1 MLQAAAAAVTGDG
14 GITDKERIGKSMD
27 KRREWWR
34 RRWKVDIRS
43 FSSRVFELL
52 NPFKV
57 RFHNEFMFYTLKD
70 SNMYHFFFEI
80 FCEKD
85 WKCWNT
91 IIALLYFSLEP
102 KGKMAQRFED
112 KLRKNGVRELI
123 SIHEKFTMIYYVRT
137 LTTTALYSILMF
149 DQSQFVRASQI

>member
-43 FSSRVFELL
+43 FSSTVFELL

-70 SNMYHFFFEI
+70 SNIYHFFFKYFVKKI
-80 FCEKD
+80 G
-85 WKCWNT
+85 NVGT
-91 IIALLYFSLEP
+91 QLLYFSLEP
-102 KGKMAQRFED
+102 KRKMAQRFED

-137 LTTTALYSILMF
+137 LATTALYSILMF

>member
-70 SNMYHFFFEI
+70 SNIYHFFFKYFVKKI
-80 FCEKD
+80 G
-85 WKCWNT
+85 NVGT
-91 IIALLYFSLEP
+91 RLLYFSLKP

-137 LTTTALYSILMF
+137 LATTALYSILMF